1 MKLPDHIP
9 IFGDPS
15 YRGACPTENAD
26 QVTLV
31 AFIRRQWPKTWGVL
45 GFHPRNEGQRT
56 WGQAAWQKA
65 EGMTEGTIDWI
76 IPARTPLVMELK
88 RKDHTKSKWQP
99 GQVEYLTAAQD
110 AGAFACIAL
119 GYEAAIEAV
128 KQWDKLLN
136 SPHTAG
142 Q

>member
-1 MKLPDHIP
+1 MLRLPNHIP

-15 YRGACPTENAD
+15 YRGPCAIENAD
-26 QVTLV
+26 QVTLFS
-31 AFIRRQWPKTWGVL
+31 FIRRQWPKTWGIL
-45 GFHPRNEGQRT
+45 AFHPRNEGQRS

-65 EGMTEGTIDWI
+65 EGMTEGTVDLI
-76 IPARTPLVMELK
+76 IPARLPLVLELK

-110 AGAFACIAL
+110 AGAFASIAL
-119 GYEAAIEAV
+119 GYEAAIEVV
-128 KQWDKLLN
+128 KQWDKMQD
-136 SPHTAG
+136 TAG

>member
-9 IFGDPS
+9 IYGNPA
-15 YRGACPTENAD
+15 YRGQCPLENAD
-26 QVTLV
+26 QVTLIG
-31 AFIRRQWPKTWGVL
+31 FIRRQWPKTWGVL
-45 GFHPRNEGQRT
+45 AFHPRNEGQRT

-65 EGMTEGTIDWI
+65 EGMTGGTVDLI
-76 IPARTPLVMELK
+76 IPARVTLVLELK

-99 GQVEYLTAAQD
+99 GQIEYLTSAQD

-128 KQWDKLLN
+128 EAWDKAR
-136 SPHTAG
+136 TTVG

>member
-1 MKLPDHIP
+1 MRLPDHIRV
-9 IFGDPS
+9 FGDPS
-15 YRGACPTENAD
+15 FRGKCATENAD
-26 QVTLV
+26 MVTLV
-31 AFIRRQWPKTWGVL
+31 SFVRRQWPKTWGVL

-56 WGQAAWQKA
+56 WGQAAWQKS
-65 EGMTEGTIDWI
+65 EGMTEGTVDFI
-76 IPARTPLVMELK
+76 IPARVPLVLELK
-88 RKDHTKSKWQP
+88 RKDRTQSKWQK

-128 KQWDKLLN
+128 KEWNKL
-136 SPHTAG
+136 TTEG